1 MTFDEAIKV
10 LGEGLLTDKINFG
23 DSTFVSKRN
32 ITNLDTIQII
42 NDLRKEYAPTINMT
56 QEEYEYFKTFR
67 YTDSSFTQLSES
79 IMKQGDLVKF
89 GLKSAPLYLMG
100 LPEEQLMQA
109 WLHPES
115 IKVIGEQNN
124 EF

>member
-1 MTFDEAIKV
+1 MTFDEVIKEIKNNDDF
-10 LGEGLLTDKINFG
+10 GEYCG
-23 DSTFVSKRN
+23 STLDLIGSIVSLK
-32 ITNLDTIQII
+32 
-42 NDLRKEYAPTINMT
+42 KEYAPEIKMT
-56 QEEYEYFKTFR
+56 FEEHEYFKTFR

-109 WLHPES
+109 WLHPEA
-115 IKVIGEQNN
+115 IKVIEEG
-124 EF
+124 

>member
-1 MTFDEAIKV
+1 MTFDEAMAKV
-10 LGEGLLTDKINFG
+10 GTYLKNNSLNNSLNNDKF
-23 DSTFVSKRN
+23 FY
-32 ITNLDTIQII
+32 II
-42 NDLRKEYAPTINMT
+42 LNDLRQEYVPTIEMT
-56 QEEYEYFKTFR
+56 FEEHEYFKTFR

-89 GLKSAPLYLMG
+89 GLKSTPLYLMG

-115 IKVIGEQNN
+115 IKVLGEQNN